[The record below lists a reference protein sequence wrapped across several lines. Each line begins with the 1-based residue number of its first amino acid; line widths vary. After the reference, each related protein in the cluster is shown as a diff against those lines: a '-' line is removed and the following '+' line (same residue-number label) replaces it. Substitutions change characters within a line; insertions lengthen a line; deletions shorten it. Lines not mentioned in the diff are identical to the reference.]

1 MFRFS
6 LTLLHSPAVS
16 KVGTPRWG
24 QPLVELVIAGK
35 IRKKNSDST
44 SQVEKLVHARAFT
57 HALKG
62 RPHEMRTV
70 NLV

>member
-1 MFRFS
+1 MEF
-6 LTLLHSPAVS
+6 VIVVWI
-16 KVGTPRWG
+16 VGKS
-24 QPLVELVIAGK
+24 QI
-35 IRKKNSDST
+35 DST
-44 SQVEKLVHARAFT
+44 LVHALAFT